1 MTNIAISLRD
11 VTVFYGDKPALTG
24 ASIDIPYRSFT
35 GVIGMNGAGKS
46 TMFKVIM
53 GLVAPQSGTVTVCS
67 DPVKTAQK
75 HGHVAYVPQ
84 SEDVDWDFPISVY
97 EVVMMGRYG
106 KQNFIKTASEE
117 DHENVI
123 DALRQVSM
131 LEYKN
136 NQIGELSG
144 GQKKRVFV
152 ARALAQGADI
162 MLLDEPFAGLDATSE
177 KSLIS
182 LFMNLKEQGKTII
195 LATHD
200 LLSLPETC
208 DRVALI
214 KHTVIANGPTK
225 EVFTK
230 DLVAKTFDGLL
241 HHLSFE

>member
-144 GQKKRVFV
+144 GQKREFLLL
-152 ARALAQGADI
+152 ALS
-162 MLLDEPFAGLDATSE
+162 PKVPTSCFWTNPLPDSMQPV
-177 KSLIS
+177 K
-182 LFMNLKEQGKTII
+182 NL
-195 LATHD
+195 
-200 LLSLPETC
+200 
-208 DRVALI
+208 
-214 KHTVIANGPTK
+214 
-225 EVFTK
+225 
-230 DLVAKTFDGLL
+230 
-241 HHLSFE
+241 

>member
-1 MTNIAISLRD
+1 
-11 VTVFYGDKPALTG
+11 
-24 ASIDIPYRSFT
+24 
-35 GVIGMNGAGKS
+35 
-46 TMFKVIM
+46 
-53 GLVAPQSGTVTVCS
+53 
-67 DPVKTAQK
+67 
-75 HGHVAYVPQ
+75 
-84 SEDVDWDFPISVY
+84 
-97 EVVMMGRYG
+97 
-106 KQNFIKTASEE
+106 
-117 DHENVI
+117 
-123 DALRQVSM
+123 
-131 LEYKN
+131 
-136 NQIGELSG
+136 
-144 GQKKRVFV
+144 
-152 ARALAQGADI
+152 